1 MRKQHGL
8 QHFGLS
14 RRMKMKIRAPFYYIE
29 DWIKRKKSLTPEE
42 PDRLIEDR
50 VPFFVIEDWI
60 KRKNSLTPEESDRL
74 KQALLD
80 EDKRKPHDMLGGC
93 TVIRSTGNSK
103 RRFPLRIY
111 AVLLI
116 VILDASFFIEYWVTP
131 YVLLACLFATFIVHR
146 IVWEDWNWYT
156 KSGPPQSLKHRV

>member
-8 QHFGLS
+8 HHFGLS

-29 DWIKRKKSLTPEE
+29 DWM
-42 PDRLIEDR
+42 
-50 VPFFVIEDWI
+50 
-60 KRKNSLTPEESDRL
+60 KRKNAITPEESDRQ

-80 EDKRKPHDMLGGC
+80 EYKRMQRLHDISLGGC

-116 VILDASFFIEYWVTP
+116 VILVASFFIEYWVTP
-131 YVLLACLFATFIVHR
+131 YVLLACLFYTFIVHR
-146 IVWEDWNWYT
+146 SIWEDWNSYM
-156 KSGPPQSLKHRV
+156 KSGPPGSRTLWLRVRIWPCSIWHRKAKSRS

>member
-8 QHFGLS
+8 HHLGLS

-29 DWIKRKKSLTPEE
+29 DWM
-42 PDRLIEDR
+42 
-50 VPFFVIEDWI
+50 
-60 KRKNSLTPEESDRL
+60 KRKNAITPEESDRL
-74 KQALLD
+74 KPALLD

-93 TVIRSTGNSK
+93 TDIPSHRDSK

-116 VILDASFFIEYWVTP
+116 VILVASFFIEYWVTP

-146 IVWEDWNWYT
+146 SIWEDWNSYM
-156 KSGPPQSLKHRV
+156 KSGPPQSRAFTLWLHIYIWPCSIWRRKTKNRS